1 MFSLWGKLMELT
13 INGEPREFREGLSVS
28 GVIEQLTMTAGR
40 IAVEL
45 NHEIL
50 AREEWPRTILK
61 TGDRLEIVHFIG
73 GG

>member
-1 MFSLWGKLMELT
+1 MELT
-13 INGEPREFREGLSVS
+13 INGEPREFHEGLSVS
-28 GVIEQLTMTAGR
+28 GLIEQLTMTAGR